1 MIFLLIIVNTI
12 LNIHFY
18 KNIRIKLYGII
29 GEYKVYKQLKV
40 IKKMGYKLFQNVHLK
55 NNDIKAQ
62 LDFIIVGPTGM
73 FIVEVKN
80 QRGIIIGNGESKYLT
95 KIKKS
100 KSGNEYKKK
109 IYNPIKQINTH
120 IYKLSKILRNS
131 GVNLWIDG
139 IVLFSNKDSIVKIDS
154 DSVLIIQSENCDE
167 LISFIKKRKNNVLS
181 KSNIEKIVDIIK
193 ESIV

>member
-1 MIFLLIIVNTI
+1 
-12 LNIHFY
+12 
-18 KNIRIKLYGII
+18 
-29 GEYKVYKQLKV
+29 
-40 IKKMGYKLFQNVHLK
+40 
-55 NNDIKAQ
+55 
-62 LDFIIVGPTGM
+62 M

-109 IYNPIKQINTH
+109 MDNPIKQINTH